1 MRKGEETDWS
11 DASTVATGHNST
23 VYSVMGLHP
32 FSVYSFKVV
41 AVNGVG
47 LSKES
52 EQSYYMITLR
62 EEPSGK
68 PTITSAH
75 NTSSDSLFLAW
86 EPPHPSTLH
95 GEFLGYQLSYR
106 ERDLDKENNT
116 VVDIKGP
123 GAREFTIKNLRVFTQ
138 YLVSLE
144 VRNPEGLGP
153 ATTVVVMTDEG
164 VPSAPLNVSTHSIT
178 NTSVTVTWEQPSH
191 PNGVIEGYRYG
202 LQIFCQV

>member
-191 PNGVIEGYRYG
+191 PNGVIEGYRYVAPY
-202 LQIFCQV
+202 LLLS